1 MAMKLALR
9 LVERGV
15 MPKRLIRHGIRRL
28 LAERL
33 HEQQEIYGEDR
44 ERALRRWVSHM
55 RADRIAPV
63 PEKANEQH
71 YEVPPD
77 FFLAA
82 LGKRLKYSSGYY
94 PTEHTTLDE
103 AEDAMLTMTCERAGL
118 ADGQDVLELGC
129 GWGSLTLWMAEKFPR
144 SRFLAVSNSAP
155 QRSFVMGR
163 AASQGLQNVEV
174 LTRDMNEFTTDR
186 SFDRVVSV
194 EMFEHMRNWEEL
206 LGRVH
211 RWLKPE
217 ARVFL
222 HVFAHDRFAYP
233 FEANDDSDWM
243 SRYFFTGGM
252 MPSCDLLENLEIPFE
267 VERRWT
273 VNGTHYARTAEDW
286 LRNIEQR
293 RERILPLLRS
303 TYGDRQAET
312 WFHRW
317 RVFFLACAE
326 LFAYRGGDEW
336 VVSHALLRP
345 SRGGDS

>member
-206 LGRVH
+206 LRRAR
-211 RWLKPE
+211 RWL
-217 ARVFL
+217 VDDGYLFQ
-222 HVFAHDRFAYP
+222 HVFAHASRPYA
-233 FEANDDSDWM
+233 FEVRDESDWM

-252 MPSCDLLENLEIPFE
+252 MPSHEMLDHLDMPFE
-267 VERRWT
+267 VVERWK
-273 VNGTHYARTAEDW
+273 VSGTHYARTAEDW
-286 LRNIEQR
+286 LKNLESR
-293 RERILPLLRS
+293 REEVLPVLAE
-303 TYGDRQAET
+303 TYGNDVAEL

-326 LFAYRGGDEW
+326 LFAWDKGDEW
-336 VVSHALLRP
+336 FVSHNLLRP
-345 SRGGDS
+345 AIG